1 MISDCY
7 TIVITGLGGQGLIK
21 IIQILGTALMN
32 EGYKVISSETHGLSQ
47 RGGKVTCFLRF
58 GNTLNAPIPM
68 IGTADMIIALEESS
82 IIDALK
88 FTKPDKST
96 LLIISTYEKRVLGQ
110 EYPSIQGLLN
120 NLYERSDKIYFI
132 PAMEIAEKQ
141 TGNPKTMNSVILGYI
156 TKFLSLNKKVIEESI
171 NHNFSGTLIE
181 LNMKAFNEGLNL

>member
-68 IGTADMIIALEESS
+68 IGTADMIIALEEST

-96 LLIISTYEKRVLGQ
+96 LLIISTYEKNVLGK

-156 TKFLSLNKKVIEESI
+156 TKFLYLNKKVLEESI
-171 NHNFSGTLIE
+171 NHNFSETIIE
-181 LNMKAFNEGLNL
+181 LNLKAFNEGLNL